1 MFNAELYTS
10 QHARAQDI
18 IYVRATQGLA
28 KFVGR
33 EILYVDV
40 FAHFEWRART
50 GMGVQIISDEL
61 PLESSH
67 VQLIIMIC
75 QCLRGNNIV
84 IWLVWVMPTV
94 IFGIEIPSYS

>member
-50 GMGVQIISDEL
+50 G
-61 PLESSH
+61 
-67 VQLIIMIC
+67 QLTGKASIPEYIC
-75 QCLRGNNIV
+75 
-84 IWLVWVMPTV
+84 MY
-94 IFGIEIPSYS
+94 IFDQNP